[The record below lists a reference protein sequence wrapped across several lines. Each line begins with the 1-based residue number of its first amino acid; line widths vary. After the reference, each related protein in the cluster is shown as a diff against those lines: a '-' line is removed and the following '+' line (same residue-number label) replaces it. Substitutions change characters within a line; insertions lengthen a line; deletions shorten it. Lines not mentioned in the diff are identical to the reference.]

1 MLLLAV
7 AIAASTIATRVL
19 LVQGMNAQAHGEL
32 THEVGEFQALARR
45 TIATTGGRTRTVLSL
60 LKARTQ
66 QAVLESDTVLI
77 GLLGTRV
84 VVTSSNYTLSA
95 IGAAP
100 SVRGAWAAS
109 RSQHTGSV
117 TLAIGPV
124 RYTAVP
130 VRVPGDPSV
139 GTFVAAVRL
148 GPSLATISRVTRL
161 QLEAGGIALLLGT
174 VLAWLSA
181 GRVLRPVR
189 DTTELARRISDTDIA
204 GRLPVSGRNEISE
217 LADTFNG
224 MLDRLEGALTTQR
237 RFLADAGHE
246 LRTPLTIVQ
255 GNLDTLEPATP
266 EDAETL
272 AIATSELTRMSQMVN
287 ELTLLAS
294 SERPDFLHC
303 QPTDV
308 EEFTASIAAKARRL
322 ADRPW
327 RLTGTVRAVAMLD
340 PLRMTQALMQLA
352 SNAAAHT
359 PAGTAVEISSA
370 IAGARLEFTVAD
382 HGPGIP
388 PGDRDRIF
396 QRFARLDTHRTD
408 GTGLGLS
415 IVVAIVAAHDGTVR
429 VVDTPGGGASFT
441 ISVPI
446 TAASAPP
453 GSTPAETA
461 ARSSSRQGV
470 SA

>member
-7 AIAASTIATRVL
+7 AIAASTVATRVL
-19 LVQGMNAQAHGEL
+19 LVQAMNAQAHGEL
-32 THEVGEFQALARR
+32 THEVSEFQALARR
-45 TIATTGGRTRTVLSL
+45 ADAITEDGPRTVLSL
-60 LKARTQ
+60 LEARTT
-66 QAVLESDTVLI
+66 QAVLEPDTVLI

-84 VVTSSNYTLSA
+84 VVTSSNYKLSTV
-95 IGAAP
+95 GVTP
-100 SVRGAWAAS
+100 SVRSIWAAS
-109 RSQHTGSV
+109 HNQHTGTV
-117 TLAIGPV
+117 MLAIGPV

-130 VRVPGDPSV
+130 VRVPGDRSA
-139 GTFVAAVRL
+139 GTFIAAVRL

-174 VLAWLSA
+174 VLAWLIA

-204 GRLPVSGRNEISE
+204 GRLPVRGRNEISE
-217 LADTFNG
+217 LAGTFNG

-237 RFLADAGHE
+237 RFFADAGHE

-287 ELTLLAS
+287 ELTLIAN

-303 QPTDV
+303 QPTDL
-308 EEFTASIAAKARRL
+308 EEFTISIAAKARGL

-327 RLTGTVRAVAMLD
+327 RLTSTARAVAMLD
-340 PLRMTQALMQLA
+340 THRMTQALIQLA

-359 PAGTAVEISSA
+359 PTGTGVEISSA
-370 IAGARLEFTVAD
+370 IVGARLEFTVAD

-396 QRFARLDTHRTD
+396 QRFARLDARRTD

-415 IVVAIVAAHDGTVR
+415 IVDAIVAAHGGSVR
-429 VVDTPGGGASFT
+429 VGDTPGGGASFT
-441 ISVPI
+441 ISVPMSPAAALPCSTSAQ
-446 TAASAPP
+446 TAAQ
-453 GSTPAETA
+453 
-461 ARSSSRQGV
+461 SSRRPGA